1 MSKGTYPILLSLQR
15 IEMKIMD
22 KAHSNYIVN
31 INRRY
36 LEFCNSIRQLGYPAS
51 YISVAGFISMFVE
64 QHNGSSKSINNIISA
79 IHVMCHYINVKWLS
93 DADTYQ
99 LNKIKKQLHL
109 NDTIAIKRRSPIIL
123 GVIRHAIINIWNL
136 NNMVDLLI
144 ATMSLCAH
152 NGLLRAQD
160 LFSGIKVKN
169 VSWNF
174 ENKSVTI
181 HMKPGKVAKDG
192 SGFKVYI
199 KDFLGPSFY
208 KFIHQWFNI
217 NKLWYKNELYI
228 FPKIIIPTKTFP
240 NLTMDFNQNASRPW
254 FHKQIMNMLSSLN
267 MDSSLYSLHSF
278 RAGGATDLFMVGIPY
293 PKIQKYGRWKSDA
306 ALVYYRDEME
316 IATSVAIAF
325 GSGVNNNITN
335 NEYF

>member
-1 MSKGTYPILLSLQR
+1 MSHGIL
-15 IEMKIMD
+15 
-22 KAHSNYIVN
+22 
-31 INRRY
+31 
-36 LEFCNSIRQLGYPAS
+36 
-51 YISVAGFISMFVE
+51 
-64 QHNGSSKSINNIISA
+64 
-79 IHVMCHYINVKWLS
+79 
-93 DADTYQ
+93 
-99 LNKIKKQLHL
+99 
-109 NDTIAIKRRSPIIL
+109 
-123 GVIRHAIINIWNL
+123 
-136 NNMVDLLI
+136 
-144 ATMSLCAH
+144 
-152 NGLLRAQD
+152 
-160 LFSGIKVKN
+160 
-169 VSWNF
+169 
-174 ENKSVTI
+174 
-181 HMKPGKVAKDG
+181 KPGKVSKDG

-217 NKLWYKNELYI
+217 NKLWYKNDLYI

-325 GSGVNNNITN
+325 GSGMNNNITN